1 MKNRK
6 KIIVLIGLFTILL
19 TVTRTWANPLE
30 SEQITSELDHL
41 TDMPPTCPI
50 LIPVEP
56 APPVLIPNYRN
67 AIFQDPRTGVK
78 WRVLVPNDGNGNAL
92 IITEKVWNV
101 GNFGVASAEY
111 VTGGHMNNRYN
122 LLNEFRLFDDSTV
135 IRERVAYWFN
145 NDQRV
150 GEELRRIALSYKF
163 VDNEGEV
170 VDRFEIGAGIELD
183 ISGNTI
189 PLNVAQNAGQSSHL
203 PNWSCTLEDAFTS
216 CPMTRAISR
225 PAGEQGEGEAF
236 ILSATEV
243 NTFLGNTRSER
254 LGQGNAEQGWTND
267 ATGRGWWLR
276 SPGDRATDPMRFVG
290 SHGNFVTS
298 SATNTVGRG
307 IRPALWVHIYASDYS
322 YIYVDDLLNVER

>member
-30 SEQITSELDHL
+30 SEQITSELD
-41 TDMPPTCPI
+41 MPPTCPI
-50 LIPVEP
+50 PIPPVDTPP
-56 APPVLIPNYRN
+56 AVLIPNYRN
-67 AIFQDPRTGVK
+67 AIFQDPSTGVE
-78 WRVLVPNDGNGNAL
+78 WRVLVPNDGDGNAL

-101 GNFGVASAEY
+101 GNFGVVSAKY

-145 NDQRV
+145 DDQRV
-150 GEELRRIALSYKF
+150 GEELRRLALSYKF
-163 VDNEGEV
+163 VNNEGEV
-170 VDRFEIGAGIELD
+170 VDRLEFGAGIELN
-183 ISGNTI
+183 IGEAN
-189 PLNVAQNAGQSSHL
+189 PLNVVQNAGQSSHL

-236 ILSATEV
+236 ILSVTEA

-267 ATGRGWWLR
+267 TTGRGWWLR
-276 SPGDRATDPMRFVG
+276 SPGNSSTDPMRFVG

-298 SATNTVGRG
+298 AATNTVGRG
-307 IRPALWVHIYASDYS
+307 VRPALWVHTYASG
-322 YIYVDDLLNVER
+322 YIYIDDLLDVER